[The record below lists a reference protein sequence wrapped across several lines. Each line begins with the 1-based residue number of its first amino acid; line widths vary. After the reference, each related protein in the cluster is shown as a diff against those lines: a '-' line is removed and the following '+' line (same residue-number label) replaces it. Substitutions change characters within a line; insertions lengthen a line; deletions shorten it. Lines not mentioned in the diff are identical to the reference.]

1 MRRSVLKPL
10 VHSDDERLQLE
21 RCARRPKS
29 FQALALRYRI
39 VLECAKG
46 GHNVEVAERLGI
58 DRGTA
63 NKWRARFSA
72 QRLDEPR
79 RERRAQLAT
88 TTRDRYRSRPSKR
101 PRPTPRTGRRVP
113 WLKRPG

>member
-29 FQALALRYRI
+29 LQALALRYRI
-39 VLECAKG
+39 ALECAKG
-46 GHNVEVAERLGI
+46 GHNVKVAERLGI

-79 RERRAQLAT
+79 PGGATAQLAT
-88 TTRDRYRSRPSKR
+88 TTSRS
-101 PRPTPRTGRRVP
+101 
-113 WLKRPG
+113 